1 MNIQGCTRIHGIK
14 GLQKRG
20 SAQKAILAISRKIVQ
35 SMSQTDGGGGN
46 PYAQSEIHVPAPIN
60 SHAVKENA
68 STSLHI
74 GFPGDPRHT
83 HTQKKYI
90 NDTWM

>member
-46 PYAQSEIHVPAPIN
+46 PYAQSEILVPAPIN

-83 HTQKKYI
+83 HTHTKKVHK
-90 NDTWM
+90 

>member
-1 MNIQGCTRIHGIK
+1 MESKAYKSVDQRK
-14 GLQKRG
+14 
-20 SAQKAILAISRKIVQ
+20 KAILVISRKIVQ
-35 SMSQTDGGGGN
+35 LMSQTEGGGGN
-46 PYAQSEIHVPAPIN
+46 PYAQSEIHVPAHIN

-83 HTQKKYI
+83 HTKS
-90 NDTWM
+90 T